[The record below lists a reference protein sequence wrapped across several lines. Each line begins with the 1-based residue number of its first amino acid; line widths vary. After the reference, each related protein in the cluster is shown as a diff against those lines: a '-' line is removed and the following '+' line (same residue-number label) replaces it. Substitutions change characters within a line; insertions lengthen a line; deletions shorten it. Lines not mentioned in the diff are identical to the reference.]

1 MKKISLPAKFTQNL
15 GKFNHGVAK
24 NSPLLLSIGGVV
36 GLGVTAYLAYKSA
49 GKVAKITDDL
59 EQRRET
65 EDTIIAMQNEPNL
78 DQAGQ
83 ETLNDLQENFTPI
96 KRTEVVRN
104 IAGAVAAPVLVG
116 SLSICSI
123 ALSYYILNNRVLNL
137 AASLATAT
145 AQNAYFEKKFKKD
158 YGDEEFNKFARPE
171 HSEDITTVDEKGK
184 DKVQHVKVQD
194 RDQWLT
200 GQWFDQ
206 SSEYASD
213 DHAYNLQFIESQESL
228 LQAKLFRDGFLMLNQ
243 VRDALGFDRTRDGAL
258 VGWTSADIFNLS
270 KRVTQAVTPTTGEL
284 KPQIYVGWSKPRYIY
299 DDVDYE
305 ALMRVSH

>member
-1 MKKISLPAKFTQNL
+1 MKKINAKLPVKVSQKL
-15 GKFNHGVAK
+15 GKFNRGVAK
-24 NSPLLLSIGGVV
+24 NSPLLLSIGGVI

-49 GKVAKITDDL
+49 GKVSKITDEL
-59 EQRRET
+59 EKRRIDEK
-65 EDTIIAMQNEPNL
+65 TILAMQEDDL
-78 DQAGQ
+78 DEAGQ
-83 ETLNDLQENFTPI
+83 QTLEELQTNFKPI
-96 KRTEVVRN
+96 KRTEVVRD

-158 YGDEEFNKFARPE
+158 YGEDEYKKFVEP
-171 HSEDITTVDEKGK
+171 TTVEEQTYTDSKGK
-184 DKVQHVKVQD
+184 EKTKKVSVANKD
-194 RDQWLT
+194 MNLG

-213 DHAYNLQFIESQESL
+213 DHAYNMQYIRTQEDIL
-228 LQAKLFRDGFLMLNQ
+228 NQKLFRDGFLLLNQ

-258 VGWTSADIFNLS
+258 VGWDAGDSFSLS
-270 KRVTQAVTPTTGEL
+270 PRITEAVDPTTGEM
-284 KPQIYVGWSKPRYIY
+284 KPEIFVGWSRPKYIY
-299 DDVDYE
+299 DSVEYKD
-305 ALMRVSH
+305 LI